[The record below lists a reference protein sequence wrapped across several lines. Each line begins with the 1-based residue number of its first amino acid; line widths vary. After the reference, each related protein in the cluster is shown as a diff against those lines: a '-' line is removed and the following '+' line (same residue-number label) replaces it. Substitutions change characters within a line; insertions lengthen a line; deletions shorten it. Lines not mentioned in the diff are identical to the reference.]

1 MTRIIS
7 KHQRPS
13 PQGIP
18 LGLAAAI
25 PLILTNRQVSYKEQA
40 GFSFAYWPFSLK
52 LLWAPI
58 VDSLY
63 FSRIGRRKTWLVPV
77 QYLIGMKMFSLQI
90 FLACSKADL
99 GWSVQCYSS
108 CCLLQVGAS
117 RFPQSP
123 LIVMISR

>member
-1 MTRIIS
+1 MKAKRDV
-7 KHQRPS
+7 S

-63 FSRIGRRKTWLVPV
+63 ISRIGRRKTWLVPV
-77 QYLIGMKMFSLQI
+77 QYLIGRSGVHYVN
-90 FLACSKADL
+90 CS
-99 GWSVQCYSS
+99 
-108 CCLLQVGAS
+108 CLDV
-117 RFPQSP
+117 F
-123 LIVMISR
+123 ICM

>member
-1 MTRIIS
+1 MDTI
-7 KHQRPS
+7 S

-63 FSRIGRRKTWLVPV
+63 ISRIGRRKTWLVPV
-77 QYLIGMKMFSLQI
+77 QYLIGMN
-90 FLACSKADL
+90 A
-99 GWSVQCYSS
+99 
-108 CCLLQVGAS
+108 
-117 RFPQSP
+117 RFRCP
-123 LIVMISR
+123 LIITCNN